1 MREKKSFC
9 RICNTHCGM
18 VLTLDEEDRIT
29 AIRPDKDDPVSEG
42 FACFKGLQA
51 VESHDPENRVRHP
64 LKRMADGS
72 FERIGIE
79 QALDEIAEKLSA
91 IIERDGPEAVG
102 GYRGTGS
109 GFNAVGC
116 FIMDTLFEQIGTKKI
131 FSASTIDQTAK
142 NVAVERI
149 GFWQAGLHHVIGSD
163 VTLLIGTNPLVSF
176 ALTFIVMNPLKH
188 LKEEKAKGM
197 KLLVI
202 DPRETETAK
211 FADIHVQP
219 VPGEDATILAGMI
232 RQILKNGWEDKEFV
246 AKYVDGLEELRAR
259 VEPFTPDYV
268 AERAGIDKADFL
280 SITRTFATAKRGKA
294 MTGTG
299 ANMGP
304 HSNLVEHL
312 LNCLNIICGR
322 CVREGERIAFP
333 GALMQGYPPLAQVAP
348 AMRSYE
354 TSYKS
359 RIGGYSQI
367 PVIVPELPTG
377 IMADEI
383 LQPGP
388 GQVRAFFVHGGNPA
402 VIVPD
407 QVKMVSAFR
416 SLELMVVIDP
426 FMTPTAKLADYVL
439 PTRLQYE
446 RADLPCWQYEGYWK
460 PYTRY
465 TPPIAKPAQGMEVV
479 ADEYI
484 FWGLLKRL
492 GKQMSFLGGTIPM
505 DNPPDTHVFL
515 SRVAEQAGRSLG
527 EIRKHELGLFF
538 EDKTV
543 FALVGESDARFTLAS
558 PEVMEEL
565 TELSQEPFG
574 QQPIT
579 RDGAAATHRLIV
591 RRQRHMFNSISREL
605 PGTHR
610 RVPHNPAYL
619 NPEDLAELGIAS
631 GDRIRITSRTASV
644 EAIAEADPKLRRG
657 CISMSHGYGDL
668 PDANRYDAHGV
679 AVNALLTTDF
689 ELQTVNAMPRMT
701 AVPVHVSPAG
711 RLDNAWAD
719 NSDGRVLQ

>member
-1 MREKKSFC
+1 MREEKSFC

-18 VLTLDEEDRIT
+18 VLTLDEQSQIT

-51 VESHDPENRVRHP
+51 AEAHAPENRVRQP
-64 LKRMADGS
+64 LKRMPDGS
-72 FERIGIE
+72 FQPIGVE
-79 QALDEIAEKLSA
+79 QALDEIAERLA
-91 IIERDGPEAVG
+91 EIIDRDGPEAVG

-116 FIMDTLFEQIGTKKI
+116 FIMDSLFEAIGTKKI

-149 GFWQAGLHHVIGSD
+149 GYWQAGLHHVLGSD

-188 LKEEKAKGM
+188 LKEEKARGM

-202 DPRETETAK
+202 DPRKTETAR
-211 FADIHVQP
+211 FADIHLQP

-232 RQILKNGWEDKEFV
+232 REILHNGWEDQDFIER
-246 AKYVDGLEELRAR
+246 YVDGFAELKAR
-259 VEPFTPDYV
+259 VEPFTPEYV
-268 AERAGIDKADFL
+268 AQRADIDKGAFL
-280 SITRTFATAKRGKA
+280 ALTECFAKAGRGKA

-333 GALMQGYPPLAQVAP
+333 GALMPGYPPLAQVAP
-348 AMRSYE
+348 AMRSFE
-354 TSYKS
+354 SSYRS

-383 LQPGP
+383 LAPGP

-407 QVKMVSAFR
+407 QVKVVRALR
-416 SLELMVVIDP
+416 SLELLVVVDP
-426 FMTPTAKLADYVL
+426 YMTPTAKLADYVI
-439 PTRLQYE
+439 PTHLQYE
-446 RADLPCWQYEGYWK
+446 RADLPCWQYEGYWQ
-460 PYTRY
+460 PWTRY
-465 TPPIAKPAQGMEVV
+465 TPAIAKPADGMEVV

-492 GKQMSFLGGTIPM
+492 GKPMKFLGSEIGIESTPTT
-505 DNPPDTHVFL
+505 DDFL
-515 SRVAEQAGRSLG
+515 ELVARQAGRSLDQ
-527 EIRKHELGLFF
+527 IRVHERGLFF
-538 EDKTV
+538 EDKTL
-543 FALVGESDARFTLAS
+543 FAGAGETDARFTLAS
-558 PEVMEEL
+558 PEVMEEI
-565 TELSQEPFG
+565 TELSREPMAEESL
-574 QQPIT
+574 T
-579 RDGAAATHRLIV
+579 RDGVAATHRLIV
-591 RRQRHMFNSISREL
+591 RRQRHMFNSIGRAL
-605 PGTHR
+605 PNTHR
-610 RVPHNPAYL
+610 RVPHNPAFI
-619 NPEDLAELGIAS
+619 NPDDLKELGLAD
-631 GDRIRITSRTASV
+631 GDRIRVTSATASV
-644 EAIAEADPKLRRG
+644 EAVATADPSLRSG
-657 CISMSHGYGDL
+657 CIAMSHGFGEL
-668 PDANRYDAHGV
+668 PDDNRYDQHGV
-679 AVNALLTTDF
+679 AVNALLTTDSG
-689 ELQTVNAMPRMT
+689 LQSINAMPRMT
-701 AVPVHVSPAG
+701 AVPVSISSAV
-711 RLDNAWAD
+711 RRDNVWAD
-719 NSDGRVLQ
+719 NSDGRVLG